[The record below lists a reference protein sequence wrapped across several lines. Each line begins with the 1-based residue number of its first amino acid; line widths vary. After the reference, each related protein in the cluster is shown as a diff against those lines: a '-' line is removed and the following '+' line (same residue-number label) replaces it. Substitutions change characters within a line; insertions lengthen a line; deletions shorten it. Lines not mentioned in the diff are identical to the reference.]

1 MTHAGCLSCAEASAQ
16 KEAREGAAARVA
28 ILAVTIL
35 TALHVHSLA
44 DKSAHMMKTLIAAA
58 WRVSYLTQ
66 HHAAVGWLA
75 LKTLKGLQTLGQA
88 WLVQVVQ
95 LAEACISQEGML
107 GAVKGCCQAAKVRE
121 LLPALKSLSYLFSSG
136 KVAMLSLPL

>member
-1 MTHAGCLSCAEASAQ
+1 MTHAGCLSCAEAIAQ
-16 KEAREGAAARVA
+16 KCAQEGAAARVA

-44 DKSAHMMKTLIAAA
+44 DKSAQMKTHISAA

-75 LKTLKGLQTLGQA
+75 LKTRLKGLQTLGQA

-107 GAVKGCCQAAKVRE
+107 GAIRGCCQAAKVRE

-136 KVAMLSLPL
+136 KVAMLSMPL